1 MIQVRK
7 EILQHAEHLFKN
19 QKAPNSKYTLMVS
32 GGVDS
37 IVMAHYFIN
46 KVRKDDVMVYHFNH
60 KLRPQ
65 NNRMEKKVVSFCK
78 DFDIKLHIDKATHIE
93 KDFAKREG
101 DLRRMRFTYIRSYN
115 TIAITAH
122 HSDDVVESYLRN
134 AFEGHAD
141 YLPIPFA
148 TVMNCY
154 LHAGTSIV
162 AHPFLFNRKKKFIE
176 YAEKHDLMKYVEED
190 ETNKIVKGSRRNM
203 IRNLIVPTLRQHD
216 IVLNKMLIRNM
227 GERLKDRLNKD
238 LIEKIKNGI

>member
-1 MIQVRK
+1 MIQVQK

-46 KVRKDDVMVYHFNH
+46 KVRKDDIMAYHFNH

-65 NNRMEKKVVSFCK
+65 NNKMEKKVVSFCK
-78 DFDIKLHIDKATHIE
+78 DFDIKLHIDQATNIE
-93 KDFAKREG
+93 KNFAKREG
-101 DLRRMRFTYIRSYN
+101 DLRRMRFAYIRSYN

-122 HSDDVVESYLRN
+122 HSDDAVESYIRN
-134 AFEGHAD
+134 AFEGHAE

-148 TVMNCY
+148 TEMNCY
-154 LHAGTSIV
+154 MHAGTSVV
-162 AHPFLFNRKKKFIE
+162 AHPFLFNRKKNFTE
-176 YAEKHDLMKYVEED
+176 YAEKNDLMKYVEED
-190 ETNKIVKGSRRNM
+190 DTNKIVKGSRRNM
-203 IRNLIVPTLRQHD
+203 IRNLIVPVLRQHD

-227 GERLKDRLNKD
+227 TSRLKDQLNKD
-238 LIEKIKNGI
+238 LIDKIKNGV